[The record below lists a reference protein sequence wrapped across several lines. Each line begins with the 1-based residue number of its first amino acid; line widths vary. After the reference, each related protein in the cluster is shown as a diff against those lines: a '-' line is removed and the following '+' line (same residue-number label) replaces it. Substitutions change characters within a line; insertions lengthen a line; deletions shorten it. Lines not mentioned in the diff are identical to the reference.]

1 MLAGMLSPLN
11 DRGPDSAGFAVY
23 GAETP
28 GACEI
33 HPSSTVDLRPRAAA
47 EGPARRAGWSGR
59 ASFARHARRFFYSG
73 QSAALAR
80 RALTAF
86 EEVAI
91 VGAGRRME
99 IFKEV
104 GRPDDVSR
112 KFGLET
118 MSGTHAIGHTRMAT
132 ESAVTTNGAHPF
144 TTGDDQCLVHN
155 GSLSNHCAVRRELIK
170 KGLSFQTEN
179 DTEVAAGFI
188 TAKLKDGGSLQQAM
202 EACLNSLDG
211 FYTFVIGT
219 EAGLRGLARSDRLQA
234 RGGRRNRP
242 AGRIRHRIPCASR
255 STGDRFRQSVGAGAG
270 HCLPLGIA
278 LMLTVDLARSSV
290 RELNTALHRLG
301 PDSNETHWRVLNPRG
316 RHSIAVGLDAAGS
329 GRDRR
334 TCRLLLRRHEQARDG
349 HHRGQ
354 RRGWRGRK
362 HDVGHRL
369 GEGRRYARPRARLAA
384 AACSSST
391 VMPPPAAAFR

>member
-1 MLAGMLSPLN
+1 MCGIAGLFLKDAKLEPDLGSMLAGMLSPLN

-28 GACEI
+28 GNVKFTLRL
-33 HPSSTVDLRPRAAA
+33 PPTFDVDRLLSGLRDELGGPVAHRLHGTHVVLSVPA
-47 EGPARRAGWSGR
+47 E
-59 ASFARHARRFFYSG
+59 H
-73 QSAALAR
+73 AALAR
-80 RALTAF
+80 KALADF

-104 GRPDDVSR
+104 GRPDHVSR
-112 KFGLET
+112 QFGLSM

-144 TTGDDQCLVHN
+144 TTDDDQCLVHN

-170 KGLSFQTEN
+170 MGLSFQTEN

-219 EAGLRGLARSDRLQA
+219 EAGFGVLRDPIACKPAVVAETDRLVA
-234 RGGRRNRP
+234 FGTEYR
-242 AGRIRHRIPCASR
+242 ALV
-255 STGDRFRQSVGAGAG
+255 D
-270 HCLPLGIA
+270 LPGIA
-278 LMLTVDLARSSV
+278 SAKVWEPAPATVYRWK
-290 RELNTALHRLG
+290 LH
-301 PDSNETHWRVLNPRG
+301 
-316 RHSIAVGLDAAGS
+316 
-329 GRDRR
+329 
-334 TCRLLLRRHEQARDG
+334 
-349 HHRGQ
+349 
-354 RRGWRGRK
+354 
-362 HDVGHRL
+362 
-369 GEGRRYARPRARLAA
+369 
-384 AACSSST
+384 
-391 VMPPPAAAFR
+391 